1 MDKKKIFARNGIN
14 YPNYI
19 KINRNSSTGN
29 TKINNNNIT
38 SKYLN
43 KENYSKNMSL
53 TKKENSGSN
62 SKRNEETTEKLN
74 SYIHKNYK
82 NNNEPIKTG
91 LTFES
96 LLFNKENK
104 HNEIKQN
111 SINKEKNSFIYHRKH
126 KNKSLDN
133 LESFKR
139 ENILYYNNNKIYRGK
154 LLFEKG
160 KNYNKTLNLDESILN
175 KKNINS
181 KNKIHLSD
189 RNTIE
194 KKDLTF
200 ENFLSFREDNIQR
213 ERYNFENYNNIKNK
227 KEEKYINEEN
237 KNNRNKII
245 DLSSLTELD
254 NRILNLERN
263 IKSFNLN
270 DLITEQFSIFKLNQ
284 NNSELENYDNYNIQK
299 LNDNFYNEINQKLKN
314 IEEILLHK
322 KKI

>member
-62 SKRNEETTEKLN
+62 SKRNEETTEKL
-74 SYIHKNYK
+74 IGCVHKKYQ

-111 SINKEKNSFIYHRKH
+111 IINKEKNSFIYHRKH

-133 LESFKR
+133 SESFKK
-139 ENILYYNNNKIYRGK
+139 ENILYYNNDKIYRGK

-213 ERYNFENYNNIKNK
+213 ERYIFENYNNIKNE

-263 IKSFNLN
+263 INSFNLN
-270 DLITEQFSIFKLNQ
+270 DLITEQFSIFKLNH
-284 NNSELENYDNYNIQK
+284 NNNELENYDNYNIQK

>member
-62 SKRNEETTEKLN
+62 SKRNEETTEKL
-74 SYIHKNYK
+74 IGCVHKKYQ

-227 KEEKYINEEN
+227 KEEKCINEEN
-237 KNNRNKII
+237 INNRNKII

-263 IKSFNLN
+263 INSFNLN
-270 DLITEQFSIFKLNQ
+270 DLITEQFSIFKLNH
-284 NNSELENYDNYNIQK
+284 NNNELENYDNYNIQK